1 MKHKLDAKNVFS
13 VWWEQIADEAAGEM
27 PPPPLKEEKAP
38 PLSQTGEG
46 WTKDHVAIN
55 PTDRKFAHELIKIT
69 THSYAKMRT

>member
-1 MKHKLDAKNVFS
+1 MFSQFDENKLLMKQLARS
-13 VWWEQIADEAAGEM
+13 
-27 PPPPLKEEKAP
+27 PPPLKEEKAP

-55 PTDRKFAHELIKIT
+55 PTGRKFAHELIKIT